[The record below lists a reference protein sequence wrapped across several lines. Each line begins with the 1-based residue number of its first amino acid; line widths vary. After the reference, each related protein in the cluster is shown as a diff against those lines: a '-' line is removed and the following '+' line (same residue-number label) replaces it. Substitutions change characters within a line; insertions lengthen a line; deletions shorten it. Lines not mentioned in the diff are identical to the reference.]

1 MRRLARSAPPP
12 DGGLAVLRLVT
23 GTIFAAHGAQKL
35 FVFGISGAT
44 HAFAGMGVPMPQIA
58 APLIAGLELIGGI
71 ALILGLL
78 TRVFGLALA
87 AEMLGVIFIVK
98 LGGGLFAPAG
108 FELELAL
115 LGGALALAL
124 AGAGDFSVDRVVA
137 HRRSR

>member
-1 MRRLARSAPPP
+1 VRRLARSAPPP
-12 DGGLAVLRLVT
+12 DVGLAVLRLVT

-35 FVFGISGAT
+35 FVFGIAGAT
-44 HAFAGMGVPMPQIA
+44 QAFAEMGVPMPQIT
-58 APLIAGLELIGGI
+58 APLITGLELIGGI

-87 AEMLGVIFIVK
+87 ADMLGAILIVK
-98 LGGGLFAPAG
+98 LGSGLFAPAG

-124 AGAGDFSVDRVVA
+124 AGAGDFSVDRVVT